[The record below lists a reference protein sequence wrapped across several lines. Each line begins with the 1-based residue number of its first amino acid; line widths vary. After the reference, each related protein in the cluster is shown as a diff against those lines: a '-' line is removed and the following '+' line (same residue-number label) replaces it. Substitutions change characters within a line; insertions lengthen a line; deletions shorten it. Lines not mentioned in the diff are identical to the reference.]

1 MLLLALKSK
10 NVVKSHHITLQNSD
24 TKYPLPLI
32 EKEVMGRP
40 PPLLA
45 GVGVGDVRGR

>member
-10 NVVKSHHITLQNSD
+10 NVMKSRHITLQNSD

-32 EKEVMGRP
+32 EKEVMGQPSPSAVRDGD
-40 PPLLA
+40 
-45 GVGVGDVRGR
+45 GVM